1 MRAQYELEY
10 ERNLAS
16 VLAAELEAE
25 FAGVRGPSSAEY
37 QIIGT
42 DDRVRVTN
50 TLEIPFRFVCCIELR
65 FIHPTTG
72 AVVPLRGSGTLISDR
87 HVLTAAHNALVDMST
102 KNSSFPIN
110 FVRPNSMFVAPAR
123 NDRNFPG
130 WFSDVQT
137 ARVSPAW
144 QATANRQTAAGN
156 TAHISPPRQSD
167 WALLTLRTP
176 LGTRQPNAPVTMQLP
191 APPLAWW
198 SHPQFGGRTRI
209 RAYDNA
215 HWLRLRNESLNIS
228 GYPADKCRHRP
239 ARGSATPQEI
249 RACANS
255 RVPDMEDFVD
265 WASTQWRSFGRIVN
279 PFDASG
285 LITYSF
291 DTAGGHSGGPVW
303 LNWEGH
309 RNLVAIHTRRH
320 GTTANAGVRITEPL
334 LRQLRVW
341 MRSDRVQPTF

>member
-16 VLAAELEAE
+16 ALAAELEAE
-25 FAGVRGPSSAEY
+25 FAGLRRGSSAEY

-65 FIHPTTG
+65 FIHPTTN
-72 AVVPLRGSGTLISDR
+72 AVFPFRGSGTLISDR
-87 HVLTAAHNALVDMST
+87 HVLTAGHIALVDMST
-102 KNSSFPIN
+102 KNSTFPIN
-110 FVRPNSMFVAPAR
+110 WVRPNSMLVAPAR

-130 WFSDVQT
+130 GFSEVQT
-137 ARVSPAW
+137 ARVSPVW
-144 QATANRQTAAGN
+144 QATANRQLAAGN
-156 TAHISPPRQSD
+156 TAHIAAPRNSD

-176 LGTRQPNAPVTMQLP
+176 LGERQPNAPVTMQLP

-198 SHPQFGGRTRI
+198 SHPQFGGGTRI

-215 HWLRLRNESLNIS
+215 HWHRLRNESLNIS
-228 GYPADKCRHRP
+228 GYPTDKCRHRP
-239 ARGSATPQEI
+239 LRGSATPQEI

-255 RVPDMEDFVD
+255 RVPGMDGFVD

-279 PFDASG
+279 PLDPSG
-285 LITYSF
+285 LITYSI
-291 DTAGGHSGGPVW
+291 DTAPGNSGGPIW
-303 LNWEGH
+303 LNWEGF
-309 RNLVAIHTRRH
+309 RNLVGIHTRRQ

-341 MRSDRVQPTF
+341 MRADNVRPTF